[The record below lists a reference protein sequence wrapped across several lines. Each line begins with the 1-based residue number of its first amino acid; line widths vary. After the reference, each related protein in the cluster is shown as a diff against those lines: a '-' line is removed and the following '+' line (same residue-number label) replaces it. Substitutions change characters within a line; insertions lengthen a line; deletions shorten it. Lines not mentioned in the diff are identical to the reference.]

1 MDCSIEQILAFI
13 LSGGLTIRE
22 YTNKSGRKINLV
34 YLNAITAETK
44 GLCRSTAR
52 TLTQHALSV
61 NDFFHIVHA
70 PCCSHAARNMFSLA
84 TKKRERA
91 KNVRYEKAFK
101 PFSFLLRAHLANK
114 LSHTDTSLVRLPFL
128 FSVANKAIKRPN
140 KTCVQVE

>member
-1 MDCSIEQILAFI
+1 MWLEYKTSKVQGIYVPSARMDCSIEQILAFI

-44 GLCRSTAR
+44 GLCRSKAR

-101 PFSFLLRAHLANK
+101 PFSFL
-114 LSHTDTSLVRLPFL
+114 SSG
-128 FSVANKAIKRPN
+128 
-140 KTCVQVE
+140 